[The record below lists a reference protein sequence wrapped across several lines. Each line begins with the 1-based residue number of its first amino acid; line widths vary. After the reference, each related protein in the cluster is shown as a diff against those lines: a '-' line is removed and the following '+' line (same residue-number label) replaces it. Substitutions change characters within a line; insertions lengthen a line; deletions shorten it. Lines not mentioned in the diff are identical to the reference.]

1 MHYSS
6 HPGWS
11 GTMKFHR
18 SGITFRPLQSDDLLR
33 MYHWLRDTD
42 VSRWYGAEPETL
54 AEVEMKYLARI
65 SGEEPVQCYIV
76 SYQDQ
81 PVAYIQWYRID
92 HDANYAAALAVDPDA
107 AGVDLFI
114 GETHF
119 RYQGFGSLLLQEFL
133 RGIVFSDPTISC
145 CVIAPTPSNTSAI
158 RAYQKA
164 GFRHIKTVDVPG
176 EPEQEFVMIIWP
188 DELET
193 LLIAEGVAN
202 E

>member
-1 MHYSS
+1 
-6 HPGWS
+6 
-11 GTMKFHR
+11 
-18 SGITFRPLQSDDLLR
+18 
-33 MYHWLRDTD
+33 
-42 VSRWYGAEPETL
+42 
-54 AEVEMKYLARI
+54 
-65 SGEEPVQCYIV
+65 
-76 SYQDQ
+76 
-81 PVAYIQWYRID
+81 
-92 HDANYAAALAVDPDA
+92 
-107 AGVDLFI
+107 
-114 GETHF
+114 
-119 RYQGFGSLLLQEFL
+119 LLQEFL